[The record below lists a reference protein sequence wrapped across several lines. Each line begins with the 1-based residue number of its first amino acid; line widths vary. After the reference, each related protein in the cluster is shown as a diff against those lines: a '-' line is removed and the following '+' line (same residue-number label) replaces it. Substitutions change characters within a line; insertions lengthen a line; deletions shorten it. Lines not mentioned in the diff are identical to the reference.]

1 MSFVGEGREHII
13 SKSIMSTE
21 SNHISRAADET
32 GVLKT
37 EWYDVHAIYQTDI
50 RQYQTVKRYLMNQN
64 CFKAALHH
72 TSSCIE
78 T

>member
-1 MSFVGEGREHII
+1 
-13 SKSIMSTE
+13 MSTE

-37 EWYDVHAIYQTDI
+37 EWRDVHAIYQADI

-64 CFKAALHH
+64 GLKAATISALHH